1 METVAEF
8 VDDKIFREGM
18 SLLATAVN
26 IVTTTGN
33 DGPVGLTAS
42 AVCSVTSAPPTL
54 LVCVNVGSSVGA
66 SFAETT
72 NLCVNTVGPD
82 HLELAKLFG
91 GKTPMADR
99 FAAASWTTRRSG
111 APVLDGAVVTF
122 DCRVQKRTQIG
133 THMVLFCQIV
143 DIQMSPNPV
152 ASAYFG
158 RRFHDLRS

>member
-54 LVCVNVGSSVGA
+54 LV
-66 SFAETT
+66 
-72 NLCVNTVGPD
+72 CVNTVGPD